1 MVRGAEPVRGP
12 PSGLKLVLPEA
23 SPAKPTVKLS
33 IGRPES
39 RLVLSATQAESV
51 PPLSITPTGDV
62 GHHLPLDRALDRV
75 LKPLDQHVLGLL
87 KGHRFGSVETFD
99 ARTMM
104 VADD

>member
-23 SPAKPTVKLS
+23 SRETDSEALDRPAGEPAHYCGDHRRVS
-33 IGRPES
+33 APAEHH
-39 RLVLSATQAESV
+39 VLRN
-51 PPLSITPTGDV
+51 V

-104 VADD
+104 IADD